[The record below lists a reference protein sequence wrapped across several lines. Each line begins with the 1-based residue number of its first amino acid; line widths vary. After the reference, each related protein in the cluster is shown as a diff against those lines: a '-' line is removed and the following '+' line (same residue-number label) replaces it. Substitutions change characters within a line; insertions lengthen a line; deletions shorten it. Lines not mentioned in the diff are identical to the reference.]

1 MSKTVNSR
9 TTEYE
14 IDNRFLE
21 RHSPRAMSG
30 VAISKEEL
38 MTLFEA
44 ARWAPSS
51 YNVQP

>member
-1 MSKTVNSR
+1 MKTINER

-30 VAISKEEL
+30 EAISKIISEGK
-38 MTLFEA
+38 F
-44 ARWAPSS
+44 SS
-51 YNVQP
+51 